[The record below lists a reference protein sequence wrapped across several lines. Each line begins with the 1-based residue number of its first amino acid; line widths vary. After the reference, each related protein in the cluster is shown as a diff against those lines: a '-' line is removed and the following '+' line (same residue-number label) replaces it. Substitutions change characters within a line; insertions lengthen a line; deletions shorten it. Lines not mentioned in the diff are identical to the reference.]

1 MLPKRIE
8 LKEGSMIETIAAFDA
23 WRAFRSLNVRFLG
36 YGDPHVPEQEERTFH
51 AFTEGFKAGA
61 AFAQSKQKEAE

>member
-1 MLPKRIE
+1 
-8 LKEGSMIETIAAFDA
+8 MIESIAAFDA
-23 WRAFRSLNVRFLG
+23 WRDFRSLNVRFLG

-61 AFAQSKQKEAE
+61 AFAQSEQKEAK

>member
-1 MLPKRIE
+1 
-8 LKEGSMIETIAAFDA
+8 MIEAIAAFDA

-36 YGDPHVPEQEERTFH
+36 YGDPHVPDQEERSFH

-61 AFAQSKQKEAE
+61 AFAASQQKEAE